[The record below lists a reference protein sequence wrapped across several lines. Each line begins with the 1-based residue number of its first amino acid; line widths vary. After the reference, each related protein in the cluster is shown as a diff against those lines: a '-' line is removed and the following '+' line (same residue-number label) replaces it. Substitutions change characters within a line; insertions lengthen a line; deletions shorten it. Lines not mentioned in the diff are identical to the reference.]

1 MVSKE
6 RDVISQE
13 LKKERIERA
22 HAKKVFNVLFISV
35 FSAMLGLG
43 IVVPL
48 LPFYAESL
56 GATGIWIGAIF
67 SGFSLSRAIFMP
79 LVGKISDKRG
89 RKIFIVTGLLIY
101 TLLSVAYIAANTV
114 YYLTAVRIIHGMASA
129 MVIPIAMAYIADF
142 SPRGSEGKYM
152 GTFTISMFLGMG
164 FGPLLGGVIKDMAG
178 MSAVFLSMAGFSIIS
193 LLICL
198 FLLPDVRNSSNT
210 AQPSLRTVIKNEM
223 IKAVLFFRAM
233 NAFATGTFM
242 VFLPVV
248 ASVLMKLSSSQIGFL
263 ISLSVLTIALLQR
276 YFGKMADRYRKSI
289 LIVFGS
295 VLVSFAL
302 IAIPFLHGFS
312 SLLAVSLLIGIGSAI
327 SIPSATAIVAIAGRE
342 VGQGS
347 AMGAFNTAMS
357 VGMITAPMIS
367 GAVMDFAGIGYVFIF
382 SSAVCF
388 LSIIIFW
395 YLASRT
401 GI

>member
-1 MVSKE
+1 VVSKE